1 MMNQRWHSLILI
13 GCLFSLAFTPT
24 HQKWVKLGDRTV
36 NHALDRDE
44 IVVSAK
50 KGVFRKIKLKV
61 RRRKVIF
68 RSVKVHFANGGVQNV
83 NLRHEIPAGGE
94 TRNIDLEGKDRVIK
108 KVVFWYNTTSAG
120 GKRPIVQLW
129 GER

>member
-13 GCLFSLAFTPT
+13 ACLFGLAFTPT
-24 HQKWVKLGDRTV
+24 HQKWVKLGERTV
-36 NHALDRDE
+36 NHTVDRDE
-44 IVVSAK
+44 IVVSAR

-61 RRRKVIF
+61 RRRRVTF
-68 RSVKVHFANGGVQNV
+68 RSVKVHFANGDVQDV

-94 TRNIDLEGKDRVIK
+94 TRNIDLKGKDRVIT
-108 KVVFWYNTTSAG
+108 KVVFWYDTKSAG
-120 GKRPIVQLW
+120 GKRAIVQLW